1 MKTRMC
7 RTLICFLWA
16 AAFLAAQ
23 QAQETEVRSL
33 MADFLKA
40 FNNLDWPAFR
50 KCWVDNPVVFYPSVA
65 PNPTG
70 KRIDDPPGFDT
81 AWRRQFDLM
90 RESATSR
97 GVTEPP
103 FLNIEPKDI
112 RVDFPAPTIA
122 VVTFHLG
129 PTNGALGRRM
139 FVIAKTSGG
148 WRITHLH
155 ASNLSLTPN

>member
-40 FNNLDWPAFR
+40 FHNLDWPAFR
-50 KCWVDNPVVFYPSVA
+50 KCWVDNPVV
-65 PNPTG
+65 
-70 KRIDDPPGFDT
+70 
-81 AWRRQFDLM
+81 
-90 RESATSR
+90 
-97 GVTEPP
+97 

-148 WRITHLH
+148 WKITHLH

>member
-33 MADFLKA
+33 MSNFLKA

-50 KCWVDNPVVFYPSVA
+50 KCWVDSPVIFHPSVA
-65 PNPTG
+65 QNPTG
-70 KRIDDPPGFDT
+70 RRIDDVAGFE
-81 AWRRQFDLM
+81 ASWHGQFDRT
-90 RESATSR
+90 REIAAKR

-103 FLNIEPKDI
+103 FQNIEPKDL
-112 RVDFPAPTIA
+112 RVDFP
-122 VVTFHLG
+122 
-129 PTNGALGRRM
+129 
-139 FVIAKTSGG
+139 
-148 WRITHLH
+148 
-155 ASNLSLTPN
+155 